1 MQDIIPALDLKK
13 CLCGKKISWTK
24 KDGITRSGY
33 KCDKCSKQ
41 LESKKK
47 ERVSSGYKRKRCL
60 SCNNFTVS
68 KLSTFCFKCDPRKS
82 LVSIKKT
89 DCSKNNAK
97 RKISDIIKFPQ
108 LVNKIKILE
117 KNDIFHNVDNNEK
130 LTKQKINKK
139 TQRVIKN
146 SYAKLE
152 NPGLNICF
160 LNAAVQFILSIKSL
174 SDLI

>member
-1 MQDIIPALDLKK
+1 MLLWKK
-13 CLCGKKISWTK
+13 NSWTK

-33 KCDKCSKQ
+33 KCDKCSKE

-47 ERVSSGYKRKRCL
+47 NKVSSGCKRKRCL

-68 KLSTFCFKCDPRKS
+68 KLSKFCFKCDPRIS

-97 RKISDIIKFPQ
+97 RKQSDIIKFPE

-117 KNDIFHNVDNNEK
+117 KNDISIM
-130 LTKQKINKK
+130 LIITKN
-139 TQRVIKN
+139 
-146 SYAKLE
+146 
-152 NPGLNICF
+152 
-160 LNAAVQFILSIKSL
+160 
-174 SDLI
+174 